1 MNRRMMPACAVAAV
15 LVLTLTACSDPQ
27 QDGDG
32 ETPTSGEASSTASE
46 VGTPR
51 TAPEETTVV
60 PDPPQPAQP
69 AQPDQPVV
77 PAGPAAFT
85 GTWHDPDGGG
95 VLTFAGDGTVTGTDG
110 CNSLR
115 STWTLTD
122 GDGGE
127 GSTATVDGFI
137 STMMACPGPWSAW
150 LVSTGSVH
158 HDGDHLT
165 VTAAARDGGP
175 GGVELGRLEPV
186 EAA

>member
-1 MNRRMMPACAVAAV
+1 MNRRTMPACAAAAT
-15 LVLTLTACSDPQ
+15 LALTLAACSNSQ
-27 QDGDG
+27 QDS
-32 ETPTSGEASSTASE
+32 TQEATATAS
-46 VGTPR
+46 GQATT
-51 TAPEETTVV
+51 TAPEETTVAPEPSQ
-60 PDPPQPAQP
+60 PDQS

-95 VLTFAGDGTVTGTDG
+95 VLTFADDGTVTGTDG
-110 CNSLR
+110 CNGLR

-127 GSTATVDGFI
+127 GSTATVDGFV

-150 LVSTGSVH
+150 LVSAGSFH

-165 VTAAARDGGP
+165 VNATARDGGT

-186 EAA
+186 EPA